1 MFLYYFLGAHA
12 VPVPTQDG
20 ATTCT
25 EINAMSILNGTAQFG
40 PYDKVVSVVLEIL
53 EGCFTIEASP
63 NNIEDHKAIALE
75 TTTKILAITTSNNVE
90 NSNKALLSTLFPAKN
105 AYHIHKGQLI
115 SKCPFGVFKSTKKP
129 MQLIF
134 VRIFTLASKNRSN

>member
-1 MFLYYFLGAHA
+1 MFFFYLFLGAHA

-63 NNIEDHKAIALE
+63 NNIEDHKG
-75 TTTKILAITTSNNVE
+75 
-90 NSNKALLSTLFPAKN
+90 AK
-105 AYHIHKGQLI
+105 YFFF
-115 SKCPFGVFKSTKKP
+115 SS
-129 MQLIF
+129 
-134 VRIFTLASKNRSN
+134 RSLKTREK

>member
-129 MQLIF
+129 MQLIL
-134 VRIFTLASKNRSN
+134 VRIFALATKNRSN

>member
-1 MFLYYFLGAHA
+1 MFIYLFLGAHA

-25 EINAMSILNGTAQFG
+25 ETNAMSILNGTAQFG

-105 AYHIHKGQLI
+105 AYHIHKGQ
-115 SKCPFGVFKSTKKP
+115 
-129 MQLIF
+129 
-134 VRIFTLASKNRSN
+134 

>member
-1 MFLYYFLGAHA
+1 MDDFLRIFDEYSKSPNYLIYCVYMFFYLFLGAHA

-105 AYHIHKGQLI
+105 AYHIHKGQ
-115 SKCPFGVFKSTKKP
+115 
-129 MQLIF
+129 
-134 VRIFTLASKNRSN
+134 